1 MKSDDA
7 SILNWVITLLLIA
20 IIGVVFTFVGTG
32 SEMASLLG
40 CIAAI
45 SCLVLA
51 LAMLAVYVW
60 HHHRRTGAG

>member
-1 MKSDDA
+1 MKSDGE

-20 IIGVVFTFVGTG
+20 IIGVVFIFVGTE
-32 SEMASLLG
+32 SDAASPVG

-51 LAMLAVYVW
+51 LVILVVYIW
-60 HHHRRTGAG
+60 RRYRHTSVG